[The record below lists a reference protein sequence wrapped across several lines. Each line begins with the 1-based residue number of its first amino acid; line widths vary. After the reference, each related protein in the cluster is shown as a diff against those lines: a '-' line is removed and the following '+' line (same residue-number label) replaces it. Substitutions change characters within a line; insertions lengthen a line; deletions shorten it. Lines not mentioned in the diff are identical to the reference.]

1 MTIGRSNMIK
11 IVVNKKQYEV
21 ESGTT
26 LEQLK
31 KQLNLEAYAAT
42 VNNRIRELTFP
53 LTKNSE
59 VQFLDLT
66 DRDAVRIYES
76 TLRYVISMAVKN
88 LYPEVSVKFN
98 YSVSRAILG
107 ILDNLDHKL
116 DRNTIKSIDSEIQRI
131 IEQDLPI
138 ERKTIDLDEA
148 IEMYRSHGYL
158 DKVNILK
165 YRDEDKVNMYTCEE
179 YFNYMFGYMLPSTG
193 YLKEYALSLYHPGFI
208 IQYPRSELGGIIPP
222 FDDAP
227 IFSKTIKEATK
238 WGKNIDG
245 DYIHKLNQYVEKGL
259 TVELINMCETKHN
272 RQMAELGERIYQDI
286 DSIRLIAIAGPS
298 SSGKTTFSTRLRI
311 ELLSRGIKPL
321 MISIDDYYQPK
332 DQAPKDQFGNPDLE
346 HIEALDISLF
356 DEQMLALIQGEE
368 VTLPHFNFKTGRRE
382 AGRKVKISEAT
393 PIIIEGIHAL
403 NDRLTSSIPQHQK
416 FKVFI
421 APQTQLHIDDQN
433 PISFTD
439 LRLLRRIVRDQK
451 FRNSP
456 ADETI
461 SMWASVRRGEFKWI
475 YPYQET
481 ANYVFNSEL
490 TYELAV
496 LKKHAYRTLNNISR
510 ESEHFITANRLLKFL
525 KYFIDIEDDLVPN
538 NSLLR
543 EFIGGSVFHV

>member
-1 MTIGRSNMIK
+1 MIK

-332 DQAPKDQFGNPDLE
+332 DQAPKDHFGNPDLE

>member
-1 MTIGRSNMIK
+1 MIRITVK
-11 IVVNKKQYEV
+11 NQV
-21 ESGTT
+21 
-26 LEQLK
+26 LELDPGITPEALKNQLGI
-31 KQLNLEAYAAT
+31 EAYAAT

-59 VQFLDLT
+59 VVFLDLK
-66 DRDAVRIYES
+66 DRDAVRIYEA
-76 TLRYVISMAVKN
+76 TLRYVIAMAVRN
-88 LYPEVSVKFN
+88 LYPNVTVKFN

-107 ILDNLDHKL
+107 VLENLDQKI
-116 DRNTIKSIDSEIQRI
+116 DRNIIKSIDSEIKRLV
-131 IEQDLPI
+131 ELDLPI
-138 ERKTIDLDEA
+138 IRKNMDLEEA
-148 IEMYRSHGYL
+148 MELYKSSGNL
-158 DKVNILK
+158 DKVAILK
-165 YRDEDKVNMYTCEE
+165 YRDEDKVNMYTCDQ

-193 YLKEYALSLYHPGFI
+193 YLTKYALSLYHPGFI
-208 IQYPRSELGGIIPP
+208 IQYPRSELGGVIPP

-238 WGKNIDG
+238 WGKLIG
-245 DYIHKLNQYVEKGL
+245 GEYISKLNQYVEKGL
-259 TVELINMCETKHN
+259 EVELINMCETKHN
-272 RQMAELGERIYQDI
+272 RQMAELGDKISSDI

-321 MISIDDYYQPK
+321 MISIDDYYKPK
-332 DQAPKDQFGNPDLE
+332 SQAPKDEFGNPDLE
-346 HIEALDISLF
+346 HIEALDIQLF

-368 VTLPHFNFKTGRRE
+368 VTLPHFNFKLGKRE
-382 AGRKVKISEAT
+382 DGRKVKISETT

-403 NDRLTSSIPQHQK
+403 NDRLTESIPHHQK

-421 APQTQLHIDDQN
+421 APQTQLHIDNHN

-456 ADETI
+456 AEETI
-461 SMWASVRRGEFKWI
+461 AMWASVRRGEFKWI

-496 LKKHAYRTLNNISR
+496 MKKHAFRTLNAIPR
-510 ESEHFITANRLLKFL
+510 DSEHFITANRLIKFL
-525 KYFIDIEDDLVPN
+525 KYFKDIEDDLVPN

>member
-1 MTIGRSNMIK
+1 MIK
-11 IVVNKKQYEV
+11 ITVKNQVHEL
-21 ESGTT
+21 EPGIT
-26 LEQLK
+26 LEALKNQLGI
-31 KQLNLEAYAAT
+31 EAYAAT

-59 VQFLDLT
+59 VIFLDLK
-66 DRDAVRIYES
+66 DRDAVRIYEA
-76 TLRYVISMAVKN
+76 TLRYVIAMAVKN
-88 LYPEVSVKFN
+88 LYPNVTVNFN

-107 ILDNLDHKL
+107 VLENLNQKI
-116 DRNTIKSIDSEIQRI
+116 DRNVIKSIDSEIKRLV
-131 IEQDLPI
+131 EMDLPI
-138 ERKTIDLDEA
+138 VRKNMDLEEA
-148 IEMYRSHGYL
+148 MELYRVNGNL
-158 DKVNILK
+158 DKVAILK
-165 YRDEDKVNMYTCEE
+165 YRDEDRVNMYTCDQ

-193 YLKEYALSLYHPGFI
+193 YLTKYALSLYHPGFI

-238 WGKNIDG
+238 WGKLIG
-245 DYIHKLNQYVEKGL
+245 GEYISKLNQYVEKNL
-259 TVELINMCETKHN
+259 EVELINMCETKHN
-272 RQMAELGERIYQDI
+272 RQMAELGDKIAVDI

-311 ELLSRGIKPL
+311 ELLARGIKPL
-321 MISIDDYYQPK
+321 MISIDDYYKPK
-332 DQAPKDQFGNPDLE
+332 SEAPKDEFGNPDLE
-346 HIEALDISLF
+346 HIEALDIHLF

-368 VTLPHFNFKTGRRE
+368 VTLPHFNFKLGKRE
-382 AGRKVKISEAT
+382 SGRKVKISETT

-403 NDRLTSSIPQHQK
+403 NDRLTESIPHHQK

-421 APQTQLHIDDQN
+421 APQTQLHIDNHN

-456 ADETI
+456 AEETI
-461 SMWASVRRGEFKWI
+461 AMWASVRRGEFKWI
-475 YPYQET
+475 YPYQEH

-496 LKKHAYRTLNNISR
+496 MKKHAFRTLNAIPR
-510 ESEHFITANRLLKFL
+510 DSEHFITANRLIKFL
-525 KYFIDIEDDLVPN
+525 KYFKDIEDDLVPN

>member
-1 MTIGRSNMIK
+1 MIK
-11 IVVNKKQYEV
+11 ITVKNQVHEL
-21 ESGTT
+21 EPGIT
-26 LEQLK
+26 LEALKNQLGI
-31 KQLNLEAYAAT
+31 EAYAAT

-59 VQFLDLT
+59 VIFLDLK
-66 DRDAVRIYES
+66 DRDAVRIYEA
-76 TLRYVISMAVKN
+76 TLRYVIAMAVKN
-88 LYPEVSVKFN
+88 LYPNVTVKFN

-107 ILDNLDHKL
+107 VLENLNQKI
-116 DRNTIKSIDSEIQRI
+116 DRNVIKSIDSEIKRLV
-131 IEQDLPI
+131 EMDLPI
-138 ERKTIDLDEA
+138 VRKNMDLEEA
-148 IEMYRSHGYL
+148 IELYRTSGNL
-158 DKVNILK
+158 DKVAILK
-165 YRDEDKVNMYTCEE
+165 YRDEDKVNMYTCDQ

-193 YLKEYALSLYHPGFI
+193 YLTKYALSLYHPGFI

-238 WGKNIDG
+238 WGKLIG
-245 DYIHKLNQYVEKGL
+245 GEYISKLNQYVEKNL
-259 TVELINMCETKHN
+259 EVELINMCETKHN
-272 RQMAELGERIYQDI
+272 RQMAELGDKIAVDI

-311 ELLSRGIKPL
+311 ELLARGIKPL
-321 MISIDDYYQPK
+321 MISIDDYYKPK
-332 DQAPKDQFGNPDLE
+332 SEAPKDEFGNPDLE
-346 HIEALDISLF
+346 HIEALDIHLF

-368 VTLPHFNFKTGRRE
+368 VTLPHFNFKLGKRE
-382 AGRKVKISEAT
+382 AGRKVKISETT

-403 NDRLTSSIPQHQK
+403 NDRLTESIPHHQK

-421 APQTQLHIDDQN
+421 APQTQLHIDNHN

-456 ADETI
+456 AEETI
-461 SMWASVRRGEFKWI
+461 AMWASVRRGEFKWI
-475 YPYQET
+475 YPYQEH

-496 LKKHAYRTLNNISR
+496 MKKHAFRTLNAIPR
-510 ESEHFITANRLLKFL
+510 DSEHFITANRLIKFL
-525 KYFIDIEDDLVPN
+525 KYFKDIEDDLVPN

>member
-1 MTIGRSNMIK
+1 MIK
-11 IVVNKKQYEV
+11 ITVKNQVHEL
-21 ESGTT
+21 EPGIT
-26 LEQLK
+26 LEALKNQLGI
-31 KQLNLEAYAAT
+31 EAYAAT

-59 VQFLDLT
+59 VIFLDLK
-66 DRDAVRIYES
+66 DRDAVRIYEA
-76 TLRYVISMAVKN
+76 TLRYVIAMAVKN
-88 LYPEVSVKFN
+88 LYPNVTVKFN

-107 ILDNLDHKL
+107 VLENLNQKI
-116 DRNTIKSIDSEIQRI
+116 DRNVIKSIDSEIKRLV
-131 IEQDLPI
+131 EMDLPI
-138 ERKTIDLDEA
+138 VRKNMDLEEA
-148 IEMYRSHGYL
+148 MELYRVNGNL
-158 DKVNILK
+158 DKVAILK
-165 YRDEDKVNMYTCEE
+165 YRDEDRVNMYTCDQ

-193 YLKEYALSLYHPGFI
+193 YLTKYALSLYHPGFI

-238 WGKNIDG
+238 WGKLIG
-245 DYIHKLNQYVEKGL
+245 GEYISKLNQYVEKNL
-259 TVELINMCETKHN
+259 EVELINMCETKHN
-272 RQMAELGERIYQDI
+272 RQMAELGDKIAVDI

-311 ELLSRGIKPL
+311 ELLARGIKPL
-321 MISIDDYYQPK
+321 MISIDDYYKPK
-332 DQAPKDQFGNPDLE
+332 SEAPKDEFGNPDLE
-346 HIEALDISLF
+346 HIEALDIHLF

-368 VTLPHFNFKTGRRE
+368 VTLPHFNFKLGKRE
-382 AGRKVKISEAT
+382 SGRKVKISETT

-403 NDRLTSSIPQHQK
+403 NDRLTESIPHHQK

-421 APQTQLHIDDQN
+421 APQTQLHIDNHN

-456 ADETI
+456 AEETI
-461 SMWASVRRGEFKWI
+461 AMWASVRRGEFKWI
-475 YPYQET
+475 YPYQEH

-496 LKKHAYRTLNNISR
+496 MKKHAFRTLNAIPR
-510 ESEHFITANRLLKFL
+510 DSEHFITANRLIKFL
-525 KYFIDIEDDLVPN
+525 KYFKDIEDDLVPN